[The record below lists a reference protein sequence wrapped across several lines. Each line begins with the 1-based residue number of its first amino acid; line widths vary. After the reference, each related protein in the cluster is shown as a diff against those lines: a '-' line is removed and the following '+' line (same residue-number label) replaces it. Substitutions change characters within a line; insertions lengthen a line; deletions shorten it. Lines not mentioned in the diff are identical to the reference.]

1 MVTRLSLVRVVAT
14 NHVFLVLRVLSD
26 VPGQSAGDLVDG
38 LTKAEEEVSFIINFI
53 SNSQAKQMMKYA
65 LLRVAR
71 MPTTL
76 ATQAMQLLNPG
87 TGEPSALWVTSVS
100 KGLEGG
106 ITTNSETESIATL
119 SFQKPRMLLFVS
131 NYSLR
136 TNEWFQRLPLQ

>member
-53 SNSQAKQMMKYA
+53 LNSQAKQMMKYA

-87 TGEPSALWVTSVS
+87 TGEPSELWVPIVS
-100 KGLEGG
+100 KGFEGG
-106 ITTNSETESIATL
+106 ITTNSETESVVTL

-136 TNEWFQRLPLQ
+136 TNE

>member
-1 MVTRLSLVRVVAT
+1 MSLVRVVAT

-38 LTKAEEEVSFIINFI
+38 LTKAEEEVSLIINFI
-53 SNSQAKQMMKYA
+53 LNSQAKQMVKYD

-87 TGEPSALWVTSVS
+87 TGEPSALWIPSVS

-106 ITTNSETESIATL
+106 ITTNSENESIATL
-119 SFQKPRMLLFVS
+119 SFQKPRMLCL
-131 NYSLR
+131 
-136 TNEWFQRLPLQ
+136 

>member
-1 MVTRLSLVRVVAT
+1 MSLVRVVAT

-38 LTKAEEEVSFIINFI
+38 LTKAEEEVSFIMNFI
-53 SNSQAKQMMKYA
+53 LNLQAKQMMKYA

-87 TGEPSALWVTSVS
+87 TGEPSALSY
-100 KGLEGG
+100 G
-106 ITTNSETESIATL
+106 
-119 SFQKPRMLLFVS
+119 
-131 NYSLR
+131 
-136 TNEWFQRLPLQ
+136 